1 MIIAQI
7 SDIHAAPDNDNL
19 SRLDRALH
27 WLDQVKPDVMVVS
40 GDLIDD
46 DWFEGYGQIA
56 GRLNKKPWPTYLL
69 PGNSDC
75 PDRMRHIFDSGCNDP
90 PP

>member
-7 SDIHAAPDNDNL
+7 SDIHAASDNDNL

-27 WLDQVKPDVMVVS
+27 WLDRLKPDVLVVS

-46 DWFEGYGQIA
+46 NWFEGYGHVRRDT
-56 GRLNKKPWPTYLL
+56 RLYMRCHLSRQ
-69 PGNSDC
+69 PGVVWRRAC
-75 PDRMRHIFDSGCNDP
+75 ACG
-90 PP
+90 